1 MDKYILT
8 RQVSSPGPHD
18 TDWILSGLPHPGP
31 VHLKHFKASPG
42 WRPLIANMQ
51 MTSNNRPRD
60 IVASGLTGRSITG
73 CEEVRTVA
81 SGSVQA
87 PTKSSQHNVAEGF
100 DIDSAG
106 PWTPLPLMLLL
117 LPPPRP
123 PPPTPLAAAMT
134 DAASIHFMQLSLGCM
149 RRIVSS
155 MRERRRKKDGKGKG
169 CMCGKGRHFS
179 YIRN

>member
-1 MDKYILT
+1 M
-8 RQVSSPGPHD
+8 
-18 TDWILSGLPHPGP
+18 
-31 VHLKHFKASPG
+31 
-42 WRPLIANMQ
+42 
-51 MTSNNRPRD
+51 
-60 IVASGLTGRSITG
+60 
-73 CEEVRTVA
+73 RTVA

-179 YIRN
+179 YIRNWHETMMLMEKIWNRNFARETVRFILINSVARMRSFIIAIRVV